1 MVTGTA
7 TGTVTAT
14 AMVDIETAAVVAEDA
29 ANHSPST
36 CREAFHATSQNL
48 EVLSY
53 DRRRAFSLW

>member
-7 TGTVTAT
+7 TDTVTAT
-14 AMVDIETAAVVAEDA
+14 ATVDIATAVVVEDA

-53 DRRRAFSLW
+53 DRRRAFSLR